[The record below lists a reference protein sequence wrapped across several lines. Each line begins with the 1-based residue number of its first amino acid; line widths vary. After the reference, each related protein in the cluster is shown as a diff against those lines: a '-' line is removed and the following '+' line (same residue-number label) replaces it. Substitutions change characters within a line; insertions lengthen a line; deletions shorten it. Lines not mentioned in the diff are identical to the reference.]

1 MRLLDAASLQFKE
14 FFEDQIPPY
23 AILSHTW
30 GSSDEEVS
38 FQDMRLEPRILWEDR
53 RYGYSKIV
61 NTCRL
66 ALEDRLKYVW
76 VDTCCID
83 KSSSAELTEAI
94 NSMFRWYEKAEI
106 CYVHLADV
114 TPQMSL
120 EDGLKNCRWITRG
133 WTLQE
138 LIAPRECDF
147 FDSKWTYRG
156 RKTKMT
162 DMLAALTRVPALVLE
177 HEKLPRE
184 YTVAQRMS
192 WAAKRKTT
200 RSEDLAYCLLGV
212 FGIHMPMI
220 YGEGEMAFHR
230 LQEEIIRRTSDATIF
245 AWDPKDGAADIVG
258 ILAPSPASFENTQSL
273 LNTTGFQPTE
283 FALTNKGVKIV
294 HAHVLVCSPPKKKQ
308 GLVYFLQLGKDP
320 TGRSCTGIYLRKV
333 DGDLFCRLNR
343 PRETFWQTK
352 GLRRARVFELYL
364 ADFCP
369 SPISQSMILDS
380 RRPAVQIPVPSGF
393 EHAQAVPQRLWDYED
408 SCFLTGPWGAD
419 MVQWVQIA
427 GTLLGHKVELAM
439 LCDRRAD
446 NGYGKPVL
454 SIFEKH
460 RFIEHWDYLSQYR
473 RTHVGDP
480 LSWWKLKQDFP
491 ALLDHTDSTAFS
503 LQGAA
508 VKVSVSVAKGTV
520 RTREGGVEMYQAKMK
535 IDIEKKGQ
543 GKDTKQSR

>member
-30 GSSDEEVS
+30 GSSDEDVS
-38 FQDMRLEPRILWEDR
+38 FQDMRHEPRILWEER
-53 RYGYSKIV
+53 RYGYSKMV

-94 NSMFRWYEKAEI
+94 NSMFRRYEKAQI

-114 TPQMSL
+114 SPQMSL
-120 EDGLKNCRWITRG
+120 EDGLKSCRWITRG

-138 LIAPRECDF
+138 LMALRECDF

-156 RKTKMT
+156 RKTRMA
-162 DMLAALTRVPALVLE
+162 DMLAELTRVPALVLA
-177 HEKLPRE
+177 HEKLLPPR
-184 YTVAQRMS
+184 R
-192 WAAKRKTT
+192 
-200 RSEDLAYCLLGV
+200 
-212 FGIHMPMI
+212 
-220 YGEGEMAFHR
+220 
-230 LQEEIIRRTSDATIF
+230 EEIIRRTSDATIF
-245 AWDPKDGAADIVG
+245 AWDPKDGAVDVVG
-258 ILAPSPASFENTQSL
+258 ILAPTPASFENTQAL
-273 LNTTGFQPTE
+273 LHTTGFQPTE

-294 HAHVLVCSPPKKKQ
+294 HAHVL
-308 GLVYFLQLGKDP
+308 
-320 TGRSCTGIYLRKV
+320 
-333 DGDLFCRLNR
+333 
-343 PRETFWQTK
+343 
-352 GLRRARVFELYL
+352 
-364 ADFCP
+364 
-369 SPISQSMILDS
+369 SMILDS
-380 RRPAVQIPVPSGF
+380 RKPAVQIPVPSGF

-408 SCFLTGPWGAD
+408 SCFLTGAWGAD
-419 MVQWVQIA
+419 MVQWVQVA
-427 GTLLGHKVELAM
+427 GALLGQEVELAM

-473 RTHVGDP
+473 RTHVGAP

-491 ALLDHTDSTAFS
+491 ALLDHTNSTAFS
-503 LQGAA
+503 LHGAA
-508 VKVSVSVAKGTV
+508 VKVSVSVAKGMV
-520 RTREGGVEMYQAKMK
+520 RTREGDVEMHQAKMK
-535 IDIEKKGQ
+535 IDLEKRGQ
-543 GKDTKQSR
+543 GKNKRESR